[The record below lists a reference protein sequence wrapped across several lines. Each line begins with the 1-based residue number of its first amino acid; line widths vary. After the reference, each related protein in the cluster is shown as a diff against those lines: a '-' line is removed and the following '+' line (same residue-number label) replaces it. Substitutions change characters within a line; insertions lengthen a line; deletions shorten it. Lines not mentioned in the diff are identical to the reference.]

1 VQIAER
7 AETRRT
13 QDTDVRHW
21 IKDEDDLDW
30 YQRHQ
35 RDEEEP
41 EERRTAVWAD
51 DLIDDE
57 HEESHQ
63 VRPPSGTGRDLRAE
77 LAARTGPAGESG
89 TRR

>member
-1 VQIAER
+1 MQIAER

-41 EERRTAVWAD
+41 EERRTAVWVD
-51 DLIDDE
+51 DSSTTSTRNRTRCDP
-57 HEESHQ
+57 
-63 VRPPSGTGRDLRAE
+63 RPGRGGTCA
-77 LAARTGPAGESG
+77 PNSP
-89 TRR
+89 